1 MLTRGI
7 HRLLR
12 YPEIHLTSLHSFS
25 SKAGYGVEVSL
36 RRVVKHH
43 SRMLFSFSTFLLT
56 LQSTNSKQDFHQPIL
71 KAEEWFLTSSEI
83 LQSTS
88 GFDRHNLGISDYT
101 HGNLLTPLI
110 TGEPFMKALYED
122 IEMTNGGDDL
132 IYLTGWLTRP
142 DVMLLPQTNE
152 SASKSKIGDVWSRA
166 ISRNVS
172 TLSLVWRN
180 LVPGMLDLVE
190 NFQKIVFETGEK
202 YGLGADRANVVID
215 GRSPLPSGSHHQ
227 KSSVV
232 KRAGEAVGYVGGI
245 DLAHQRWDTPDHC
258 CAQSPPCASCEA
270 VKRQPDMGDI
280 IGWQD
285 VHTRI
290 RGPAVLDIEGN
301 FVARWNDDESPGV
314 GPENAPKITRRLTKS
329 ETAQSGVGT
338 HSIQLLRTYVC
349 SYQSV
354 CQHACHANNAPNG
367 ETSHRDAL
375 LKAFKLSKN
384 FIYIED
390 QYFVYEEE
398 ILEGLKSAV
407 SRGVQLVV
415 LTQEQGNTPGYTTY
429 QHGMIEPLR
438 EICSSC
444 VHIFVR
450 SDKVYVHSKVVIV
463 DDVFMT
469 VGSNNINY
477 RSMTYD
483 TEISVASVDQSTIVS
498 ADKVTVAKLAW
509 ETRISLWAIETEI
522 KFPELKDYTVEEA
535 IAEWH
540 KRANEGTHII
550 EFFPK
555 EKKAEVIIQ
564 SLFYDVL

>member
-1 MLTRGI
+1 LAKDYFVVMFFCLSTLFALQQQFHGTYAVI
-7 HRLLR
+7 N
-12 YPEIHLTSLHSFS
+12 TASQSFS
-25 SKAGYGVEVSL
+25 
-36 RRVVKHH
+36 
-43 SRMLFSFSTFLLT
+43 
-56 LQSTNSKQDFHQPIL
+56 QPIL
-71 KAEEWFLTSSEI
+71 NAEQWFLTSDEI
-83 LQSTS
+83 NAATG
-88 GFDRHNLGISDYT
+88 GFDRRSLGISDYT
-101 HGNLLTPLI
+101 HGNSLTPLI

-122 IEMTNGGDDL
+122 IEMTNNSDDL
-132 IYLTGWLTRP
+132 IYLTGWLTRA
-142 DVMLLPQTNE
+142 DVMLLPQTE
-152 SASKSKIGDVWSRA
+152 DSASKSKIGDVWARA

-190 NFQKIVFETGEK
+190 DFQKIVADTGEQ
-202 YGLGADRANVVID
+202 YGLGEDRANVVID

-227 KSSVV
+227 KSCVV

-258 CAQSPPCASCEA
+258 CAQNPPCAACEA

-301 FVARWNDDESPGV
+301 FVARWNDEESPGF
-314 GPENAPKITRRLTKS
+314 GPATPPKITRRLTAS

-338 HSIQLLRTYVC
+338 HSVQLLRTYVC
-349 SYQSV
+349 SYQNV
-354 CQHACHANNAPNG
+354 CQHSCFANNAPNG
-367 ETSHRDAL
+367 ETSHRNAL
-375 LKAFKLSKN
+375 MKAFNMSQN

-398 ILEGLKSAV
+398 ILEGLKAAV
-407 SRGVQLVV
+407 SRGIQLVV

-438 EICSSC
+438 KICSSC
-444 VHIFVR
+444 VHVFVR
-450 SDKVYVHSKVVIV
+450 SDMVYVHSKVVIV
-463 DDVFMT
+463 DDVYMT

-483 TEISVASVDQSTIVS
+483 TEISVASVDQITTQS
-498 ADKVTVAKLAW
+498 ADKVTVAQLAW
-509 ETRISLWAIETEI
+509 NTRVSLWAIQTEVG
-522 KFPELKDYTVEEA
+522 FDQLKDYSLDKA

-540 KRANEGTHII
+540 NRAKEGKHIV

-555 EKKAEVIIQ
+555 EKKAEVSSPPPLIFF
-564 SLFYDVL
+564 SSFLPSHLL